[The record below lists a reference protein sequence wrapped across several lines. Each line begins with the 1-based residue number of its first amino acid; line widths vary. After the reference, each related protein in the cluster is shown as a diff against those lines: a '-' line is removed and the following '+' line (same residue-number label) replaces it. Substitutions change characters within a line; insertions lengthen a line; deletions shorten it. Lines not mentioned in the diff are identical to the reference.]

1 MFGIG
6 VRSLPVMSDSALILA
21 HRAGDDS
28 AFPVLVNRHRDS
40 VMGFLINRVG
50 DDAEDLFQ
58 ETWARV
64 NAGLD
69 QYQDAGSFRAWLFQI
84 ARRLVI
90 DHYRRKTA
98 RVKLVLPAETPT
110 PSAVDIAQPDQTV
123 AANQMADCIKQ
134 ALDTMP
140 EATADV
146 VRMRLFEGVSFKEI
160 AARQGVPLNTA
171 LSRMHRGL
179 NLLRARMLNQG
190 LIPPE
195 RMT

>member
-1 MFGIG
+1 MFGLG

-28 AFPVLVNRHRDS
+28 AFPVLMSRHRDS
-40 VMGFLINRVG
+40 VMGFLVNRVG

-90 DHYRRKTA
+90 DHYRRKTT
-98 RVKLVLPAETPT
+98 RVQLVLPADTPT
-110 PSAVDIAQPDQTV
+110 PSSVDIAQPDQTV
-123 AANQMADCIKQ
+123 AASQMADCIKQ
-134 ALDTMP
+134 ALDALP

-179 NLLRARMLNQG
+179 NVLRARMLNQG